1 MSPAEKGQITK
12 LVNRGLELNELLKA
26 FDEELKEIKG
36 QLGEAASVHFS
47 AGEKTVLLAG
57 GQGTCQVQRA
67 EVVSLDAGQASWIRE
82 HHPEAYSDLVNEV
95 ISYKPSDFLK
105 SSRPVGV
112 MDHVSVKVI
121 DRFTFRAVAG

>member
-1 MSPAEKGQITK
+1 MENSLLFMSPASQAPLTPHQEEKKMSPAEKGQITK

-26 FDEELKEIKG
+26 FEEELKEIKG
-36 QLGEAASVHFS
+36 
-47 AGEKTVLLAG
+47 
-57 GQGTCQVQRA
+57 QRA

>member
-12 LVNRGLELNELLKA
+12 LVNRGL
-26 FDEELKEIKG
+26 ELKEIKG